1 MLRRTVSTLPWLATL
16 TLLHFGCSAPKAS
29 LQPPSVQPT
38 SAPIRLT
45 IVGTNDLH
53 GWVSGHSSKLRDG
66 AVVEEGGLST
76 FAGYLSILRAENPG
90 GTLLLDAGDLFQGTL
105 AANLTEGAVVID
117 AYNYLGYQAVA
128 LGNHEFD
135 YGPEGPASVAS
146 QPGQD
151 PFGAL
156 KARLHQA
163 KFPMLAVNL
172 YDAETGER
180 PSWLNNDGTLLL
192 EIKGFKVGLFGLI
205 TPTTPHATN
214 PLNVASLRFGSLL
227 PEAIAAARALRG
239 RGADLVIGLAHA
251 GGKCARYDD
260 PRDLSTCDTSTGE
273 IFELLQGLPTGTLDA
288 VVAGHTHQAIG
299 HFVNGT
305 PVIETWGLGRSFGII
320 QLYVDP
326 TQRNV
331 IPELT
336 EIRPAIPICLKADEQ
351 SGGCNE
357 QLLESRPNIAQLTP
371 SIFRGRP
378 VLRDRGLDELL
389 APVLARVESEQ
400 KRRIGVQVIE
410 PLGRD
415 RDRESALG
423 DVLADSLR
431 EITGSDVAIINPGG
445 LRADIA
451 AGELTYGQV
460 YETLPFDDGI
470 ATLALSGEELLRLLR
485 AAYGSRK
492 GVFQVSGLKVQLASC
507 ADSYRFRSAT
517 LSGGGPIQPMR
528 MYRVALPDF
537 LARGGDGLGAVL
549 SSLPAKRIELHPEP
563 EENLRNALITHW
575 QRRNR
580 QLRAPRR
587 DRIFFSSEATACAES
602 SASSRSP

>member
-1 MLRRTVSTLPWLATL
+1 MLPRTVSTKVWFAALA
-16 TLLHFGCSAPKAS
+16 LLHFGCSAHKSP
-29 LQPPSVQPT
+29 LQPPSVQAS

-53 GWVSGHSSKLRDG
+53 GWVSGHAFKLGDG
-66 AVVEEGGLST
+66 SMVEEGGLST
-76 FAGYLSILRAENPG
+76 FAGYVSILRAENPG

-135 YGPEGPASVAS
+135 YGPEGPASVAT
-146 QPGQD
+146 QPGED

-156 KARLHQA
+156 KARLQQA

-172 YDAETGER
+172 YDAQTGER

-192 EIKGFKVGLFGLI
+192 EMKGLKVAVFGLI

-227 PEAIAAARALRG
+227 PEAVAAARTLRG
-239 RGADLVIGLAHA
+239 RGADLVIGLVHA
-251 GGKCARYDD
+251 GGKCLRYND
-260 PRDLSTCDTSTGE
+260 PRDLSTCDTSSGE

-288 VVAGHTHQAIG
+288 LVAGHTHQVIG

-305 PVIETWGLGRSFGII
+305 PVIETWGLGRSFGVI

-326 TQRNV
+326 IERNL
-331 IPELT
+331 IPALT
-336 EIRPAIPICLKADEQ
+336 EIRPAIPICLKVDEENG
-351 SGGCNE
+351 SCNQ
-357 QLLESRPNIAQLTP
+357 QLLESSIAKLTP
-371 SIFRGRP
+371 STFHGRT
-378 VLRDRGLDELL
+378 VLRDRGMDELL
-389 APVLARVESEQ
+389 TPVLARVESEQ
-400 KRRIGVQVIE
+400 KRWIGVSVIE
-410 PLGRD
+410 SLGRN
-415 RDRESALG
+415 RDGESALG
-423 DVLADSLR
+423 DVLADTLR
-431 EITGSDVAIINPGG
+431 ELTGADVAILNPGG

-451 AGELTYGQV
+451 VGELTYGQV

-470 ATLALSGEELLRLLR
+470 AIVALSGEELLRLLR
-485 AAYGSRK
+485 AAYASRR
-492 GVFQVSGLKVQLASC
+492 GIFQVSGLKVQLASC
-507 ADSYRFRSAT
+507 ADSYRFRGAT
-517 LSGGGPIQPMR
+517 LSDGGRIQPAK

-537 LARGGDGLGAVL
+537 LARGGDGFGTVL
-549 SSLPAKRIELHPEP
+549 SSLPSKRIDLRPLPEG
-563 EENLRNALITHW
+563 NLRNALIAHW

-580 QLRAPRR
+580 PLRAPRP
-587 DRIFFSSEATACAES
+587 DRILFSSEATACAET